1 MIFKTKA
8 ETVALNTKTKTALSR
23 PKTNTMTMILKAK
36 AKTVALNT
44 KTKTALSRPKTN
56 TMTMILKPKAK
67 TVALKHQDQYSCCTE
82 RGLVMNI
89 NLLVANEAQQNLL
102 ECQNNNMAVTLI
114 LDLVTPKLKMT
125 TADAVLK
132 L

>member
-1 MIFKTKA
+1 MTMIFKTKA

-23 PKTNTMTMILKAK
+23 PKTNTMTMILK
-36 AKTVALNT
+36 
-44 KTKTALSRPKTN
+44 
-56 TMTMILKPKAK
+56 PKAK
-67 TVALKHQDQYSCCTE
+67 TGALKHQDQYSCCTE

-89 NLLVANEAQQNLL
+89 NLLVTNEAQQNLL